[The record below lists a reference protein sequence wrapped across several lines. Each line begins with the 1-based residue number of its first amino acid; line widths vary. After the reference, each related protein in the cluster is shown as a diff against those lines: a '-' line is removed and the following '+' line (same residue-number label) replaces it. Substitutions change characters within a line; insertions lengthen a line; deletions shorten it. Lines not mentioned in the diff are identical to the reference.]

1 MKSAAGMRAAVA
13 ALVPLWLVACGGL
26 KSKEAAEQT
35 YFLRPAV
42 AAEVAGPG
50 AAAAPVAGL
59 LAVRRP
65 EVQPGLQTARIA
77 LVLPGN
83 RLDYY
88 AASRWSAS
96 LPQVIDAFAT
106 QSLLS
111 SGHFELVNG
120 SERGSGGARFLVA
133 LTVRHFEADYADG
146 EKQPP
151 QVHVAFECVLSTGAP
166 RAPVG
171 RCDGEARVAAA
182 ANRMEPIVQAFE
194 AAAREA
200 MAEVTAE
207 VARLAAQ
214 VPAARPPGGG

>member
-1 MKSAAGMRAAVA
+1 MAGLRAAAVTV
-13 ALVPLWLVACGGL
+13 LPLLLLAACGGL
-26 KSKEAAEQT
+26 KSREPVEQA

-42 AAEVAGPG
+42 APEGLATG
-50 AAAAPVAGL
+50 AAPLPGL

-77 LVLPGN
+77 LVLPDN
-83 RLDYY
+83 RLDYF
-88 AASRWSAS
+88 AASRWSAA
-96 LPQVIDAFAT
+96 LPQVVDAFAT

-111 SGHFELVNG
+111 SGRFELVNG
-120 SERGSGGARFLVA
+120 SERGSGGARLIVA
-133 LTVRHFEADYADG
+133 LTARHFEADYADG
-146 EKQPP
+146 ENQPP
-151 QVHVAFECVLSTGAP
+151 QAHVAFECVLSSAAS
-166 RAPVG
+166 RAPLG

-182 ANRMEPIVQAFE
+182 ANRMAPIVQAFE

-214 VPAARPPGGG
+214 APSTPPP

>member
-1 MKSAAGMRAAVA
+1 MNPGATTRAALA
-13 ALVPLWLVACGGL
+13 ALVLMPLVACGGL
-26 KSKEAAEQT
+26 KSKESTEQT
-35 YFLRPAV
+35 YLLRPA
-42 AAEVAGPG
+42 AAEAAG
-50 AAAAPVAGL
+50 ATAAPVKGL

-83 RLDYY
+83 RIDYY
-88 AASRWSAS
+88 AASRWTAS
-96 LPQVIDAFAT
+96 LSQVIDAFAT

-120 SERGSGGARFLVA
+120 SERGSGGARFMLA
-133 LTVRHFEADYADG
+133 LTVRHFEADYSQG
-146 EKQPP
+146 ENSPP
-151 QVHVAFECVLSTGAP
+151 QVHVAFECVLTTGAA
-166 RAPVG
+166 RAPLG
-171 RCDGEARVAAA
+171 RCDGDATVTAA

-200 MAEVTAE
+200 MAEVTAQ

-214 VPAARPPGGG
+214 VPP